1 MFNRYTYMNF
11 PKKTLLASLLM
22 ISASSALAV
31 DTLTVT
37 GTIDPPGCEIR
48 LVGGVI
54 DYGDITLA
62 ESGPTTLPDKTVT
75 YSVDCGTAP
84 APISLSWEDNNSVG
98 SGTGSFGIKALDG
111 GAAIG
116 SYAIEQIET
125 SSIVDGSTSHLL
137 QRQSGGANW
146 GVVAGTSIVVSE
158 PGLEITHAL
167 TETIPGAPTP
177 GIIFTGEYV
186 VKSTLNEGLNVGDG
200 VTLDG
205 KATVTVTR
213 L

>member
-1 MFNRYTYMNF
+1 MNF

-37 GTIDPPGCEIR
+37 GTIDPPSCDIT
-48 LVGGVI
+48 LGGGDI
-54 DYGDITLA
+54 DYLNITLA
-62 ESGPTTLPDKTVT
+62 ESGPTTLPEKTVT
-75 YSVDCGTAP
+75 YAVNCGTTP
-84 APISLSWEDNNSVG
+84 APISLSWVDNRPVAG

-116 SYAIEQIET
+116 SYTIEQVEANST
-125 SSIVDGSTSHLL
+125 VDTFASHLL

-146 GVVAGTSIVVSE
+146 SVVPGAGIVVSDS
-158 PGLEITHAL
+158 GLEITHAL
-167 TETIPGAPTP
+167 TETIPGTPTP
-177 GIIFTGEYV
+177 GTTFTGEYV
-186 VKSTLNEGLNVGDG
+186 VKSTLNEGLNVGNG
-200 VTLDG
+200 ITLDG
-205 KATVTVTR
+205 QATVTVTM

>member
-1 MFNRYTYMNF
+1 MYF

-37 GTIDPPGCEIR
+37 GTIDPPGCDINLG
-48 LVGGVI
+48 LVTI

-62 ESGPTTLPDKTVT
+62 ESGPTTLPEKTVT
-75 YSVDCGTAP
+75 YSVDCGAMST
-84 APISLSWEDNNSVG
+84 PISLSWEDNRSVG

-125 SSIVDGSTSHLL
+125 SSIVDGVPSHLL
-137 QRQSGGANW
+137 QRQSGGASW

-158 PGLEITHAL
+158 PGLEITHAV
-167 TETIPGAPTP
+167 TETIPGAPTS
-177 GIIFTGEYV
+177 GTIFTGEYV
-186 VKSTLNEGLNVGDG
+186 VKSTLNEGLNVGNG
-200 VTLDG
+200 ITLDG
-205 KATVTVTR
+205 QATVTVTR
-213 L
+213 I